1 MIREVCLC
9 KRKETFKEKATR
21 KLF

>member
-9 KRKETFKEKATR
+9 
-21 KLF
+21 